1 MTTLATGPGTPL
13 EKPSV
18 FTTLGIQFWDF
29 ALEKPVD
36 SDLEVNAWIADSY
49 YPPTP
54 AFRTGSGNYAFLAL
68 PGLHDVE
75 YPVAGRAPASPP
87 RVFSFVITVE
97 DRLRRFLP
105 ALFGVDLPLPYRGLF
120 LSNVSGSPADVEG
133 RAYLFSAPTR
143 AVGVGMS
150 AVRVTVWD
158 KDATPPGPAAFAA
171 VRVSINGQF
180 WTGIADDQG
189 RALIAFPSPLVQRLS
204 LGSPPGSG
212 QGSPAGMTWP
222 ISVQIFYQPNHLR
235 YLLENTPDVPW
246 PWNITPTLK
255 SILDEQAPAL
265 IWQTE
270 AGPPVPDWTGTLTYG
285 EELVLRTQLT
295 DPAALSAALLISQST
310 TSP

>member
-1 MTTLATGPGTPL
+1 MTILATGPGTPL

-29 ALEKPVD
+29 ALDRPVD
-36 SDLEVNAWIADSY
+36 SDLQVAAWIADSY
-49 YPPTP
+49 YPSTP
-54 AFRTGSGNYAFLAL
+54 AFRTGSGNYAFLGL

-75 YPVAGRAPASPP
+75 YPIAGRPAPSPP
-87 RVFSFVITVE
+87 RIFSFVITVE
-97 DRLRRFLP
+97 DRLNRFLP

-120 LSNVSGSPADVEG
+120 LSNVTGSPADVEG

-143 AVGVGMS
+143 VIPVGMS
-150 AVRVTVWD
+150 AVRVTLWD
-158 KDATPPGPAAFAA
+158 KDADEPAAFAA
-171 VRVSINGQF
+171 LRLTINGLV
-180 WTGIADDQG
+180 WTGIADQQG

-222 ISVQIFYQPNHLR
+222 VSVQVLYQAAHLR
-235 YLLENTPDVPW
+235 FLLQNTPDVPW
-246 PWNITPTLK
+246 PWSITPSLK

-285 EELVLRTQLT
+285 EDLVLRTTLT
-295 DPAALSAALLISQST
+295 NPAVLSAVLLISQST